1 MAESLNTELRAD
13 LLLDL
18 DAEAEDRHRKDVR
31 TAHEEERARTAGT
44 SASRTAHEMNTAA
57 DYSPLVLAYMGDAV
71 WELIVRT
78 KIVRAGNR
86 QVNHMHHDAVR
97 YVKAETQARLIRL
110 IEPELTA
117 REAGVYR
124 RGRNAHSNT
133 MAKNASMI
141 DYRMATGFEA
151 LVGYLWLNGE
161 ETRLMSL
168 LRLAVRRL
176 EGKLPP
182 DGSKEAGA
190 AAASAEHAEPE
201 ESLETAELQGKSEKE
216 NMI

>member
-1 MAESLNTELRAD
+1 MAEGLNTELRAD

-18 DAEAEDRHRKDVR
+18 DAESEDRHK
-31 TAHEEERARTAGT
+31 ECARTAGT
-44 SASRTAHEMNTAA
+44 SASRTAHDMNTAA

-78 KIVRAGNR
+78 KIVREGNR

-97 YVKAETQARLIRL
+97 YVKAEAQARMIRL

-161 ETRLMSL
+161 ETRMMSL
-168 LRLAVRRL
+168 LRLAVARL

-190 AAASAEHAEPE
+190 AAASSEHAEPE
-201 ESLETAELQGKSEKE
+201 ESPEPAELQGKSGKE
-216 NMI
+216 DTT

>member
-18 DAEAEDRHRKDVR
+18 DAAAEDRHK
-31 TAHEEERARTAGT
+31 ECARTT
-44 SASRTAHEMNTAA
+44 HEMNTAA

>member
-18 DAEAEDRHRKDVR
+18 DAETEDRHKECAR
-31 TAHEEERARTAGT
+31 TAHEKG
-44 SASRTAHEMNTAA
+44 TAA

-161 ETRLMSL
+161 ETRLMSI
-168 LRLAVRRL
+168 LRLAVARL

-182 DGSKEAGA
+182 GGSKEENA
-190 AAASAEHAEPE
+190 AAASAERAEPE
-201 ESLETAELQGKSEKE
+201 ESLETAELQGKAIRKIRYE
-216 NMI
+216 

>member
-18 DAEAEDRHRKDVR
+18 DASV
-31 TAHEEERARTAGT
+31 
-44 SASRTAHEMNTAA
+44 SRTAHEMKRARTADASVSRTAHERDTAA

-78 KIVRAGNR
+78 KIVREGNR
-86 QVNHMHHDAVR
+86 QVNRMHHDAVR
-97 YVKAETQARLIRL
+97 YVKAETQARMIRL

-168 LRLAVRRL
+168 LRLALARL
-176 EGKLPP
+176 EGKELPAERS
-182 DGSKEAGA
+182 GAGEAAG
-190 AAASAEHAEPE
+190 PE
-201 ESLETAELQGKSEKE
+201 EKEEAPGTAALPEETEKE
-216 NMI
+216 N

>member
-1 MAESLNTELRAD
+1 MAEGLNTEPRQMTAD
-13 LLLDL
+13 LSLDL
-18 DAEAEDRHRKDVR
+18 CPAMESKNKK
-31 TAHEEERARTAGT
+31 
-44 SASRTAHEMNTAA
+44 SASRTAHETDTAA

-78 KIVRAGNR
+78 KIVREGNR
-86 QVNHMHHDAVR
+86 QVNRMHHDAVR
-97 YVKAETQARLIRL
+97 YVKAEAQARMIRL
-110 IEPELTA
+110 IEPELTP

-161 ETRLMSL
+161 EERMMSL
-168 LRLAVRRL
+168 LRLAVARL
-176 EGKLPP
+176 EGN
-182 DGSKEAGA
+182 A
-190 AAASAEHAEPE
+190 APAEEDQE
-201 ESLETAELQGKSEKE
+201 
-216 NMI
+216 I

>member
-1 MAESLNTELRAD
+1 MAESLNTGLRAD

-18 DAEAEDRHRKDVR
+18 DAGAG
-31 TAHEEERARTAGT
+31 HEIR
-44 SASRTAHEMNTAA
+44 TAA

-78 KIVRAGNR
+78 KIVREGNR
-86 QVNHMHHDAVR
+86 QVNRMHHDAVR
-97 YVKAETQARLIRL
+97 YVKAEAQARMIRL

-161 ETRLMSL
+161 ETRMMSL
-168 LRLAVRRL
+168 LRLAVSRL
-176 EGKLPP
+176 
-182 DGSKEAGA
+182 DGIEAP
-190 AAASAEHAEPE
+190 AEE
-201 ESLETAELQGKSEKE
+201 EE
-216 NMI
+216 I

>member
-1 MAESLNTELRAD
+1 MAEGLNTEPRQMTAD
-13 LLLDL
+13 LSLDL
-18 DAEAEDRHRKDVR
+18 CPAMESKHKK
-31 TAHEEERARTAGT
+31 
-44 SASRTAHEMNTAA
+44 SASRTAHETDTAA

-78 KIVRAGNR
+78 KIVREGNR
-86 QVNHMHHDAVR
+86 QVNRMHHDAVR

-161 ETRLMSL
+161 EERMMSL
-168 LRLAVRRL
+168 LRLAVARL
-176 EGKLPP
+176 EGN
-182 DGSKEAGA
+182 EAP
-190 AAASAEHAEPE
+190 AEEDE
-201 ESLETAELQGKSEKE
+201 E
-216 NMI
+216 I